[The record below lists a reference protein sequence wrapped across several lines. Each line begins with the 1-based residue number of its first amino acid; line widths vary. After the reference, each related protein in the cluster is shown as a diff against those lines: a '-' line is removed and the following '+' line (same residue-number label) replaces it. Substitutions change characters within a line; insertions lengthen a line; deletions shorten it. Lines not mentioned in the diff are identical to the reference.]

1 MLYTGGTTGFP
12 KGVLW
17 RHEDVW
23 RTLGGGIDFTTGE
36 RLADEWEQSSAAR
49 PGRPGW
55 SGSPPRRSFTAAP
68 SGARCGPLLR

>member
-1 MLYTGGTTGFP
+1 MLYTGGTTGYP

-36 RLADEWEQSSAAR
+36 RDAGRVGADPAR
-49 PGRPGW
+49 HGRRPPAW
-55 SGSPPRRSFTAAP
+55 SG
-68 SGARCGPLLR
+68 